1 MSQSTGAPS
10 LFDDGQIG
18 TGGNNNSQS
27 QAKLQAINLID
38 LLHDGFY
45 LIFLIRNQYV
55 PADAQQ
61 FREKTL
67 NLLNQFEQ
75 QAKKLQFSADDI
87 HDAKYAFCALID
99 ETIVTQQDPSYFNL
113 QNAWLISPL
122 QLSLFGSQLAGY
134 RFFEILEQ
142 LRSRGKERLAA
153 LEVFHYC
160 LLLGFQGKYRIES
173 IESLNHLVSRVGDE
187 IDYLKG
193 KKVAFS
199 PFSAIPDQIRNIIH
213 REVPFFWIL
222 IFLLIFALLTFAGLR
237 FMLNNQNDK
246 ALSNYQNVISAPQG
260 VFVSISLFLFLS
272 QPNSPESAAIESKS
286 TEEQILNQD
295 AAHSSDEQNQVAVS
309 QDNDTDSMSRDG
321 FEQPKDN
328 ELSNIFKPVPHKT
341 VAANEQRVSPFD
353 EQLTGEKKVQV
364 VPQLQ
369 TSVAKTTQPK
379 VQPAQQKTVGKPQ
392 QQVVQAKPVVESKAP
407 AEPEPEVEP
416 PKASVDIKITRS
428 PFAVN

>member
-55 PADAQQ
+55 PADAQR
-61 FREKTL
+61 FREKIL
-67 NLLNQFEQ
+67 DLLNRFEQ

-134 RFFEILEQ
+134 QFFEILEQ
-142 LRSRGKERLAA
+142 LRSRGKDRLAA

-173 IESLNHLVSRVGDE
+173 IESLNHLVARVGDE

-222 IFLLIFALLTFAGLR
+222 IFLLLTFAGLR

-246 ALSNYQNVISAPQG
+246 ALSTYQNVISAPQ
-260 VFVSISLFLFLS
+260 
-272 QPNSPESAAIESKS
+272 
-286 TEEQILNQD
+286 EQ
-295 AAHSSDEQNQVAVS
+295 AH
-309 QDNDTDSMSRDG
+309 
-321 FEQPKDN
+321 
-328 ELSNIFKPVPHKT
+328 
-341 VAANEQRVSPFD
+341 
-353 EQLTGEKKVQV
+353 
-364 VPQLQ
+364 
-369 TSVAKTTQPK
+369 
-379 VQPAQQKTVGKPQ
+379 
-392 QQVVQAKPVVESKAP
+392 
-407 AEPEPEVEP
+407 
-416 PKASVDIKITRS
+416 ITIYL
-428 PFAVN
+428 P

>member
-45 LIFLIRNQYV
+45 LVFLIRNQYV

-61 FREKTL
+61 FREKIL

-99 ETIVTQQDPSYFNL
+99 ETIVTQQDASYFNL

-173 IESLNHLVSRVGDE
+173 TESLNHLVSRVGDE

-246 ALSNYQNVISAPQG
+246 ELSNYQNVISAPQ
-260 VFVSISLFLFLS
+260 
-272 QPNSPESAAIESKS
+272 
-286 TEEQILNQD
+286 EQ
-295 AAHSSDEQNQVAVS
+295 AH
-309 QDNDTDSMSRDG
+309 
-321 FEQPKDN
+321 
-328 ELSNIFKPVPHKT
+328 
-341 VAANEQRVSPFD
+341 
-353 EQLTGEKKVQV
+353 
-364 VPQLQ
+364 
-369 TSVAKTTQPK
+369 
-379 VQPAQQKTVGKPQ
+379 
-392 QQVVQAKPVVESKAP
+392 
-407 AEPEPEVEP
+407 
-416 PKASVDIKITRS
+416 ITIYL
-428 PFAVN
+428 P

>member
-55 PADAQQ
+55 PVDPQR
-61 FREKTL
+61 FREKIL
-67 NLLNQFEQ
+67 DLLNRFEQ

-134 RFFEILEQ
+134 QFFEILEQ
-142 LRSRGKERLAA
+142 LRSRGKDRLAA

-173 IESLNHLVSRVGDE
+173 IESLNHLVARVGDE

-213 REVPFFWIL
+213 RELPFFWIL

-246 ALSNYQNVISAPQG
+246 ALSSYQNVISAPQ
-260 VFVSISLFLFLS
+260 
-272 QPNSPESAAIESKS
+272 
-286 TEEQILNQD
+286 EQ
-295 AAHSSDEQNQVAVS
+295 AH
-309 QDNDTDSMSRDG
+309 
-321 FEQPKDN
+321 
-328 ELSNIFKPVPHKT
+328 
-341 VAANEQRVSPFD
+341 
-353 EQLTGEKKVQV
+353 
-364 VPQLQ
+364 
-369 TSVAKTTQPK
+369 
-379 VQPAQQKTVGKPQ
+379 
-392 QQVVQAKPVVESKAP
+392 
-407 AEPEPEVEP
+407 
-416 PKASVDIKITRS
+416 ITIYL
-428 PFAVN
+428 P

>member
-45 LIFLIRNQYV
+45 LVFLIRNQYV

-61 FREKTL
+61 FREKIL

-193 KKVAFS
+193 KKSCVFAVLGNS
-199 PFSAIPDQIRNIIH
+199 RSNTKYYSSRST
-213 REVPFFWIL
+213 
-222 IFLLIFALLTFAGLR
+222 FLLDF
-237 FMLNNQNDK
+237 D
-246 ALSNYQNVISAPQG
+246 LSIDFCITYLCGFKIYAEQ
-260 VFVSISLFLFLS
+260 
-272 QPNSPESAAIESKS
+272 SK
-286 TEEQILNQD
+286 
-295 AAHSSDEQNQVAVS
+295 
-309 QDNDTDSMSRDG
+309 
-321 FEQPKDN
+321 
-328 ELSNIFKPVPHKT
+328 
-341 VAANEQRVSPFD
+341 
-353 EQLTGEKKVQV
+353 
-364 VPQLQ
+364 
-369 TSVAKTTQPK
+369 
-379 VQPAQQKTVGKPQ
+379 
-392 QQVVQAKPVVESKAP
+392 
-407 AEPEPEVEP
+407 
-416 PKASVDIKITRS
+416 
-428 PFAVN
+428 